1 MSFKFKP
8 SISYTIDSKSVEKE
22 YKTYRELKEHLKEHL
37 AEADDCTASVYRSR
51 RGTWGE
57 WFEIWNGKIHPRI
70 IKQGWQ

>member
-8 SISYTIDSKSVEKE
+8 HISYTIDTKPVDKE
-22 YKTYRELKEHLKEHL
+22 YKTYRLLLEDLKVHL
-37 AEADDCTASVYRSR
+37 AEADECIVHVFRSR
-51 RGTWGE
+51 RGEWGE